1 MDTNM
6 ALLSSGTGGTLLMVL
21 LYLYKTLNHRRCRSK
36 CCGRDLDMSLD
47 IEETTPP
54 IRPPP
59 QDRFEVRNPV
69 RDRDLPISVI
79 VP

>member
-1 MDTNM
+1 MDTNT

-36 CCGRDLDMSLD
+36 CCGKDLDMSLD
-47 IEETTPP
+47 IENTTPP
-54 IRPPP
+54 P
-59 QDRFEVRNPV
+59 DRFEVRNPA
-69 RDRDLPISVI
+69 RHNLPIDVV